1 MYAKITN
8 GQVAQ
13 FPYTELDLLRENPS
27 TSFPTTITN
36 DLLESY
42 GVVKVVRAEL
52 PEFDEA
58 SQKIVD
64 GDSPVLIDGVWTI
77 QRTVVGK
84 SELEVGAELKSLKSA
99 MRSQRNQ
106 LLSACDWTQVNDV
119 PEATKA
125 AWGPYRQQLRDITLQ
140 SGFPHNIAWPKKP
153 DLSSTD
159 SAIEVAYV

>member
-13 FPYTELDLLRENPS
+13 FPYTEIDLLRENPF
-27 TSFPTTITN
+27 TSFPKIIT
-36 DLLESY
+36 DELLGSY
-42 GVVKVVRAEL
+42 GVIKVVRAEL

-64 GDSPVLIDGVWTI
+64 GDFPVLIDGVWTI

-84 SELEVGAELKSLKSA
+84 SELEVGAELKSLKAA
-99 MRSQRNQ
+99 MRSKRNQ
-106 LLSACDWTQVNDV
+106 LLSACDWTQVGDV

-125 AWGPYRQQLRDITLQ
+125 AWGPYRQALRDVPLQ
-140 SGFPHNIAWPKKP
+140 QGFPRDIVWPKKP
-153 DLSSTD
+153 V
-159 SAIEVAYV
+159 IQHR